1 MHVQAT
7 LCGAHAWATAQ
18 ESVQEALDASAL
30 PYSGIGERLK
40 KLISITYLVD
50 QYSMLSVIRDLE
62 H

>member
-1 MHVQAT
+1 MCRAT
-7 LCGAHAWATAQ
+7 LCGAHAWANAL

-30 PYSGIGERLK
+30 PYPGIGKRLK

-50 QYSMLSVIRDLE
+50 PYSMLSVIRDLE